1 MEPVTYGKV
10 RGAYA
15 TVITGVKTKKFAKK
29 SALLAS
35 DVNWHPMRPLRKVL
49 IWAILMAAAVV
60 AMAAAAPA
68 APALRPNIVLVTLD
82 TTRADRMGFLGS
94 ERGLTPNLDALARQA
109 TVFSRAYAHVPLT
122 SPSHA
127 TMLTGTYPQF
137 SHVNYMGDPLDK
149 SLPFLPD
156 ILHRSGYRTA
166 AFVGALVLDPRKLA
180 PGFERGFDV
189 YDAGYHRRRPGEDH
203 YQSVERRG
211 QEVVHGLRP
220 G

>member
-1 MEPVTYGKV
+1 MP
-10 RGAYA
+10 
-15 TVITGVKTKKFAKK
+15 
-29 SALLAS
+29 S
-35 DVNWHPMRPLRKVL
+35 
-49 IWAILMAAAVV
+49 
-60 AMAAAAPA
+60 
-68 APALRPNIVLVTLD
+68 
-82 TTRADRMGFLGS
+82 RAR
-94 ERGLTPNLDALARQA
+94 A
-109 TVFSRAYAHVPLT
+109 TVFSRAYAQVPLT

-137 SHVNYMGDPLDK
+137 SHINYMGDPLDK

-156 ILHRSGYRTA
+156 ILHKNGYRTA

-211 QEVVHGLRP
+211 EEVVKRAVAWLNKRPTGAILSLGSSLRSP
-220 G
+220 